1 MVHRFYANRLLSG
14 RPSRGKMHTVKVHA
28 TGRRISVKNP
38 LGPKFLNYPHL
49 AHLDPGFQDELIVAL
64 AEKNAL
70 YKRTTVNGVDPRY
83 HVPRKRTRFPGQH
96 ACCWYCGRQ
105 SVWGASGMTNNLMCN
120 GAREWKCWNS
130 FGFNG
135 ELSAT
140 RLVDIITTELYLLE
154 GFDAQYTELVQLAM
168 RGDSQGLSARWEA
181 LRREEAS
188 LHRERE
194 NLTATIKAYGPRPL
208 LQETLD
214 ELESRTGKLAHERR
228 QLERL
233 GQRKPVI
240 PESTSELR
248 ELLHQEFQRLAID
261 SPEFGD
267 LLRLLVP
274 EFHVYLVRLCDGG
287 KLLPRARV
295 KLNLAGSIADVEQ
308 VPGLQETL
316 SRIVTIDLFDP
327 PTQREAIREEAV
339 RLAAHGLTHRQI
351 AVRLPGQPTSTA
363 VGNAL
368 ALDKLMKS
376 LGLSSPYVAV
386 FEPPDDFT
394 APPAQKLPVSVPAA
408 GRLSAPGAVIR
419 IRRLASF
426 KRPQQIFC
434 WGFSF

>member
-140 RLVDIITTELYLLE
+140 RLVDIITTELYRLE

-394 APPAQKLPVSVPAA
+394 KLRRHKNSRYRFQPRDGYQRPAL
-408 GRLSAPGAVIR
+408 
-419 IRRLASF
+419 
-426 KRPQQIFC
+426 
-434 WGFSF
+434 